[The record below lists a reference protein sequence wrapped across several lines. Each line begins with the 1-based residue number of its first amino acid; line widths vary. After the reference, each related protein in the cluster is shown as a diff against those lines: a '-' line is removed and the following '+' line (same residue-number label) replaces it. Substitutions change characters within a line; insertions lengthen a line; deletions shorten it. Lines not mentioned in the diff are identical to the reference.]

1 MCLGG
6 TSLAVCLEDVA
17 ARPTAPECSWSQR
30 NTIPF
35 AADYTRLMHHVV
47 VCGLGRLGLNVV
59 QALRA
64 AGAAVTVISDA
75 HTNADRL
82 ERAMAAGAGI
92 ITGDFRFPA
101 VRAEADVAGAESVI
115 LATADD
121 VANLEAALEI
131 RGESPAV
138 PVVMRHSDPDLAP
151 RFEADFGIA
160 AAIAPAV
167 LAADAFVEAAL
178 SAPAIQRRP
187 ARCVGRLAVPRR
199 PIRLAFVAIP
209 LLLLGL
215 YLGAIMVFRHTL
227 NLDWID
233 AAYFATSVVTT
244 VGFGD
249 FNLQFAPAWVKVFG
263 IVLMFSGIVLI
274 AIIASLL
281 TLFIVSGTADQLRN
295 EFYARLTTGHVVVCG
310 LGHVGVAVARGLRAR
325 GVPVV
330 VVDPA
335 ASDDAHREL
344 HLRCPIIAGDATR
357 PVVLGRAGIARAR
370 ALIACTANDALN
382 LEIGLTAQAVN
393 EQCRGSQALRV
404 VLRCFDAD
412 LARRIHAVSSNYTLL
427 SEATI
432 ASPVFVRKALAAK
445 PC

>member
-1 MCLGG
+1 M
-6 TSLAVCLEDVA
+6 
-17 ARPTAPECSWSQR
+17 R
-30 NTIPF
+30 
-35 AADYTRLMHHVV
+35 HVV
-47 VCGLGRLGLNVV
+47 VCGLGRLGLNIV

-64 AGAAVTVISDA
+64 AGAAVTVISDPE
-75 HTNADRL
+75 TSADRR
-82 ERAMAAGAGI
+82 ERAMAAGARI
-92 ITGDFRFPA
+92 VTGDFRFPS
-101 VRAEADVAGAESVI
+101 VRGEADVAGAQSVI
-115 LATADD
+115 LATAND

-131 RGESPAV
+131 RGEAPAV
-138 PVVMRHSDPDLAP
+138 PVVMRHSDPDLTP

-167 LAADAFVEAAL
+167 LAADSFVEAAL
-178 SAPAIQRRP
+178 SAPATQ
-187 ARCVGRLAVPRR
+187 GRNMSCAGRFAVPRR
-199 PIRLAFVAIP
+199 PIRLAFIVIP
-209 LLLLGL
+209 MLLFAL
-215 YLGAIMVFRHTL
+215 YLGAIVVFRQTL
-227 NLDWID
+227 DLEWID

-249 FNLQFAPAWVKVFG
+249 FNLQFAPVWVKVFG

-281 TLFIVSGTADQLRN
+281 TLFIVSGTADQLHN
-295 EFYARLTTGHVVVCG
+295 EFHVRLKTGHVVVCG

-325 GVPVV
+325 GIPVV

-344 HLRCPIIAGDATR
+344 HLRCPMIVGDATR

-393 EQCRGSQALRV
+393 EQCRASQPLRV

-427 SEATI
+427 SEASI
-432 ASPVFVRKALAAK
+432 ASPVFVKKALEAAAS
-445 PC
+445 